1 MKYGVLA
8 LLALG
13 VSLHADVK
21 DTTREQKTFQMQ
33 GGERRLIVDGVNDS
47 ITVIGYSGNTVEV
60 TVDGTWRADDN
71 NYLADAK
78 REVRVDMTQNGNTV
92 KLYVDG
98 PFRERNRGRDHSE
111 RHYDVHFEFNVK
123 VPMDAYLELRT
134 VNGGSVK
141 VQGSDADYDVHNVNG
156 GIDLK
161 DMTGSGMVN
170 TVNGAINVNFR
181 QNPRK
186 DCSFKTVN
194 GGIDVSFQPALSA
207 NLSMKTFNGQVYSD
221 FDVVTLPLQQA
232 TVEQQGM
239 KKIYSRDRQMRV
251 RAGSGGPELKFD
263 TLNGTIRLMDHQK

>member
-1 MKYGVLA
+1 MKYGAMA
-8 LLALG
+8 LLAIS

-21 DTTREQKTFQMQ
+21 DTKHEQRTFAMT

-47 ITVIGYSGNTVEV
+47 ITVTGYSGNTVEV
-60 TVDGTWRADDN
+60 TVDGTWQADDDR
-71 NYLADAK
+71 YLADAK
-78 REVRVDMTQNGNTV
+78 RDVKVDMTQSGNTV

-98 PFRERNRGRDHSE
+98 PFRDRNGPRNHGE
-111 RHYDVHFEFNVK
+111 RHYNVHFDFNVK

-141 VQGSDADYDVHNVNG
+141 VQGSDGDFDVHNVNG

-170 TVNGAINVNFR
+170 TVNGPINVSFR

-186 DCSFKTVN
+186 DCKFKTVN
-194 GGIDVSFQPALSA
+194 GGIDVVFSSALSA
-207 NLSMKTFNGQVYSD
+207 NLTMKTFNGQVYSD

-232 TVEQQGM
+232 TVEQEGM
-239 KKIYSRDRQMRV
+239 KKIYSRDRLMRV
-251 RAGSGGPELKFD
+251 RAGNGGPELQFD